1 MKKEKSCGI
10 VVFNK
15 DKVLIIKHNRGHYG
29 LPKGHVEDGE
39 TEYETAIR
47 EVKEE
52 TNIDAQI
59 IGDFRKVITY
69 YPKENVI
76 KDVVYFTGIPTTF
89 NTKNQIEEVSEAV
102 FLDLDMAINRITYD
116 DERSVLQEA
125 INYYKEK
132 DYFST
137 K

>member
-1 MKKEKSCGI
+1 MYK
-10 VVFNK
+10 
-15 DKVLIIKHNRGHYG
+15 
-29 LPKGHVEDGE
+29 
-39 TEYETAIR
+39 
-47 EVKEE
+47 
-52 TNIDAQI
+52 
-59 IGDFRKVITY
+59 
-69 YPKENVI
+69 
-76 KDVVYFTGIPTTF
+76 
-89 NTKNQIEEVSEAV
+89 AV